1 MGRSSV
7 FRVYRVSHSPPQGN
21 GQVEDRQH
29 HGSAVVGEQV
39 SDDGGRDGR
48 VAGLPDPHQ
57 ASGEDKEPVVLQR
70 ERERAGSTMYTLLYC
85 TCLQR
90 EVKTGPYMASARK
103 KVCYIN
109 GNSTLD

>member
-1 MGRSSV
+1 M

-70 ERERAGSTMYTLLYC
+70 EREREQGQQCIHS
-85 TCLQR
+85 
-90 EVKTGPYMASARK
+90 
-103 KVCYIN
+103 YIV
-109 GNSTLD
+109 LVYKER